1 MTPNEKFLMGA
12 LGIAA
17 LVILFLLFKHVPIT
31 DSAACPVP
39 SCGNDIACNITLHS
53 PDNPNT
59 SMEISLQGSSNSI
72 PQGGASGSG
81 ATTAPKINVTVVPTM
96 TVTIPTGTPTE
107 APFPT
112 PSVQPV
118 PEFPWP

>member
-1 MTPNEKFLMGA
+1 MTPNEKLLTGL

-17 LVILFLLFKHVPIT
+17 LVILFLLFKHVPVT
-31 DSAACPVP
+31 DSTACPVP
-39 SCGNDIACNITLHS
+39 SCGNDIACNITLRS

-72 PQGGASGSG
+72 PASGSG
-81 ATTAPKINVTVVPTM
+81 ATTAPKINQTAVPT
-96 TVTIPTGTPTE
+96 VIPTGTPTE

-118 PEFPWP
+118 PEFPWSGGDGQ